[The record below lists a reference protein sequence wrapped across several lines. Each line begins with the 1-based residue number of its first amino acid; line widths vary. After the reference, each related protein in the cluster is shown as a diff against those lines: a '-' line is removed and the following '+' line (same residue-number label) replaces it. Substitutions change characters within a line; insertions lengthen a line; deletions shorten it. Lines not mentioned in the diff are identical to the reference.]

1 MASDLIRRKLTHLF
15 NQYDYNKNGVLEK
28 EDFAMVGAN
37 FARMNGFAEGSEE
50 YEGTV
55 KREVMIWDA
64 ILPHCDANNDG
75 VITLEE
81 YITGFEAWKNTPEFE
96 TFLRE
101 YSNFV
106 FDAVDTNKNGR
117 MEFDEFMGFIYTK
130 DKALGEKVFNA
141 LDTDKSGYLDRN
153 EVLTA
158 FREFFFTEDPNSPAN
173 YLFEFNG

>member
-1 MASDLIRRKLTHLF
+1 VR
-15 NQYDYNKNGVLEK
+15 Y
-28 EDFAMVGAN
+28 
-37 FARMNGFAEGSEE
+37 
-50 YEGTV
+50 
-55 KREVMIWDA
+55 